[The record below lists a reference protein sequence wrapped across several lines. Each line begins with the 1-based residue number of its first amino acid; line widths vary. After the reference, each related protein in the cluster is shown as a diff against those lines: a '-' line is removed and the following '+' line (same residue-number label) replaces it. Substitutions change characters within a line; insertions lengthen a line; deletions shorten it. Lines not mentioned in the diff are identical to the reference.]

1 MPGSMRPGRWPPWAY
16 GAMGA
21 GYTLAAG
28 FSAIYVAPWFM
39 GPLELEPERD
49 EAPLRGGAAAA
60 EGGAGAMP
68 PQVAAHREA
77 RRPELAR
84 IAAVASAVAKSPT
97 IDGTATY
104 SAVPPPAAHDS
115 STSAGAGA
123 EGDVAAAQQ
132 APACEAAPQA
142 AGVSAADGASE
153 RDLTYEEVR
162 YGCAPGGGWL
172 VLCCASCTGRCALI
186 DHIANGSRWCLS

>member
-1 MPGSMRPGRWPPWAY
+1 MRPGRWPPWAY

-21 GYTLAAG
+21 GYALAAG

-49 EAPLRGGAAAA
+49 EAPLRGGGAASAAAA
-60 EGGAGAMP
+60 AMP
-68 PQVAAHREA
+68 PQAAANREA

-104 SAVPPPAAHDS
+104 AAAPPAAAHDS
-115 STSAGAGA
+115 SSGAGA
-123 EGDVAAAQQ
+123 EGDAAAAQR
-132 APACEAAPQA
+132 APAPEAAPQA
-142 AGVSAADGASE
+142 AGASVADGASE

-162 YGCAPGGGWL
+162 HECAPAGGWL
-172 VLCCASCTGRCALI
+172 GLCFALCTCSCTLI
-186 DHIANGSRWCLS
+186 DHIANGCRWCLS